1 VRYGAAP
8 ALGWHDLQVTGDRAS
23 PAVRVRCYL
32 PALARRGVLV
42 WAHGGSWLAGSI
54 EAWHQPCEA
63 LALACGR
70 TVLSVDYRLAPRWPY
85 PAPLD
90 DVLRVLRWAAARFAL
105 GPGTPQLLVGGD
117 SAGATLAASAAI
129 RCRDEG
135 IPLAAQILAYPP
147 LDPTCSLPSY
157 LNDPGAFPNR
167 QALLDAWSGYRG
179 AGEARYLTPWTIG
192 DLRSL
197 PPTLIGVG
205 ECDPVIDDCRFFGVR
220 LQEHGNQVAFRS
232 FPGAAHGLFFHQRPD
247 GSFPLQ
253 EWIAARLPLVSN
265 QHPNAARTE

>member
-1 VRYGAAP
+1 VQIG
-8 ALGWHDLQVTGDRAS
+8 GDRAG

-32 PALARRGVLV
+32 PALAGRGIVV

-54 EAWHQPCEA
+54 EAWHDPCEA

-90 DVLRVLRWAAARFAL
+90 DLLRVLRWATDRSAL
-105 GPGTPQLLVGGD
+105 GPGAPPLMVGGD

-129 RCRDEG
+129 RCRDEE

-157 LNDPGAFPNR
+157 RNDPRAFPDR
-167 QALLDAWSGYRG
+167 QALLDAWLGYRG
-179 AGEARYLTPWTIG
+179 AGDTRYLTPWTIS

-197 PPTLIGVG
+197 PPALIGVG
-205 ECDPVIDDCRFFGVR
+205 ERDPVIDDCRLFGAR
-220 LQEHGNQVAFRS
+220 LRQHGNQVMFRT
-232 FPGAAHGLFFHQRPD
+232 FPGAPHGLFFHRRPD

-253 EWIAARLPLVSN
+253 EWIAASLPPAPPAN
-265 QHPNAARTE
+265 QHPTTARTE